1 LQELSTLI
9 RFLIIFFF
17 ILNNSSFAE
26 LKKVNIIGNVRV
38 NSNTI
43 ESLID
48 KKISNLDSI
57 YINNL
62 TKKIY
67 DTEFFSDVKISYN
80 DEVLTITVSENPIVN
95 FFYINGIKDSDLD
108 QVNKIMTLKENAIF
122 SNSKL
127 KKDIEATKE
136 FLNVAGYYQAS
147 ISPEVIKVD
156 NNQVNLIINIDKKD
170 ISKIK
175 NIYFIGNKFFS
186 ISQLLDVIT
195 SSEDGWW
202 KLFSSSSL
210 SEPKIEY
217 DKQLL
222 KDFYKSKG
230 FYDVQ
235 IESAFASVDKNNNF
249 SLTFSIN
256 AGKKY
261 KFGTFDIKTNS
272 SSYKDQDVNEIKNI
286 TNKLLKNEIYS
297 TNLITKLNKEIENYL
312 EAKRYN
318 NFDINLQESKKNE
331 ETIDILINLSDSPK
345 SLINKINIQ
354 GNSITEE
361 KVIRDNMLITENDYL
376 NLSKINKSVDNIKS
390 KQLFSKVNYKIED
403 SEKKNFKD
411 LNLFVKEQP
420 TGSISAGAG
429 YGTNG
434 GILEASINEK
444 NFLGQGININ
454 LTGRLSTEKVS
465 GVFSY
470 VNPNFNNSNKEFS
483 YSLFSESDNY
493 SNSGF
498 ENKRIGTSVATQYE
512 IYESVYFR
520 PNIALQYD
528 KLDASGSTSGLL
540 KKREGAFNTTSV
552 GYNFFFDNRDSRFNP
567 SSGSIFYLD
576 QNIATFISDIPT
588 LETGIGA
595 TFYKELI
602 NNNFIG
608 SAKVRLA
615 NVFAFD
621 NKDAKLSDRIFASQS
636 DIRGFESRGVGP
648 VDSGDHIG
656 GNYLTSLSLKSSF
669 PNPIPENLR
678 ANTFLFFDTANIWGV
693 DYSDTLSDSNKI
705 RSSVGLA
712 IDFMSPLGPLSF
724 TYSIPLSKASTD
736 KEQRF
741 LFNIGSSF

>member
-1 LQELSTLI
+1 LI
-9 RFLIIFFF
+9 KFLIIFIF
-17 ILNNSSFAE
+17 ILTSNSFAE
-26 LKKVNIIGNVRV
+26 LKKINIIGNVRV

-43 ESLID
+43 ESLVD
-48 KKISNLDSI
+48 KKLTNIDSI

-67 DTEFFSDVKISYN
+67 DTEFFSDVKISFN
-80 DEVLTITVSENPIVN
+80 QNVLTITVYENPIVN

-108 QVNKIMTLKENAIF
+108 QINKIINLKENAIF
-122 SNSKL
+122 SSSKL

-136 FLNVAGYYQAS
+136 FLNQSGHYQAS
-147 ISPEVIKVD
+147 VIPEVVKIE
-156 NNQVNLIINIDKKD
+156 NNQVNLIINIDKKE

-186 ISQLLDVIT
+186 TSQLLDVIS

-202 KLFSSSSL
+202 KLFSSSAL
-210 SEPKIEY
+210 SEQKIEY

-230 FYDVQ
+230 FYDIQ
-235 IESAFASVDKNNNF
+235 IESAFASSDKNNNF
-249 SLTFSIN
+249 TVTFSIN
-256 AGKKY
+256 SGKKY
-261 KFGTFDIKTNS
+261 KFGEFDIITSS
-272 SSYKDQDVNEIKNI
+272 SSYKEQDINEIKNI

-297 TNLITKLNKEIENYL
+297 TNLITKLYKEIENYL
-312 EAKRYN
+312 ESKRYN
-318 NFDINLQESKKNE
+318 HFDINLQELKKNE
-331 ETIDILINLSDSPK
+331 EVINILINLSDGQK
-345 SLINKINIQ
+345 LVINKINVL
-354 GNSITEE
+354 GNIITDE
-361 KVIRDNMLITENDYL
+361 KVIRDNMLLTEGDYL
-376 NLSKINKSVDNIKS
+376 NLSKVNKSVDNIKS
-390 KQLFSKVNYKIED
+390 KQLFSKVNYKIEE

-434 GILEASINEK
+434 GLLEASINEK
-444 NFLGQGININ
+444 NFLGEGINFN
-454 LTGRLSTEKVS
+454 LTGRFSTEKVS
-465 GVFSY
+465 GVISY
-470 VNPNFNNSNKEFS
+470 VNPNFNNTNKELS
-483 YSLFSESDNY
+483 YSLFSESEKY
-493 SNSGF
+493 SNAGF
-498 ENKRIGTSVATQYE
+498 ENKKIGTSVATNYE
-512 IYESVYFR
+512 IYQSIYFR
-520 PNIALQYD
+520 PNVALQYD
-528 KLDASGSTSGLL
+528 KLDVLGSASSLL

-552 GYNFFFDNRDSRFNP
+552 GYNLFFDNRDTRFNP
-567 SSGSIFYLD
+567 SSGSVLYLD

-588 LETGIGA
+588 VQTGVGT

-602 NNNFIG
+602 NSNFIG
-608 SAKVRLA
+608 SAKFRLA

-636 DIRGFESRGVGP
+636 DIRGFELRGVGP
-648 VDSGDHIG
+648 VDSGDHVG
-656 GNYLTSLSLKSSF
+656 GNYLASLSLKSSF
-669 PNPIPENLR
+669 PNPVPENLR
-678 ANTFLFFDTANIWGV
+678 ANTFVFFDTANIWGV
-693 DYSDTLSDSNKI
+693 DYSDTISDSSKI

-724 TYSIPLSKASTD
+724 TYSVPLSKASTD